1 MPNTDPARFMAVTA
15 AMGSGVSAWISP
27 VGQADAPAGLILA
40 RRSRRRLELKA
51 GYLGLRTLPFQVIDV
66 VYGGLLGP
74 TDEKTR
80 VVFAEHLHSVLT
92 RREAEAIVLHSVSAD
107 DPVIGAL
114 RALDA
119 RMAIVEQPHLTF
131 RLGATYDQTISHL
144 SSKHRYNVKRMDR
157 VLVEKL
163 PGVRLRVVTDAA
175 DVESLARRAAA
186 VTRAGYQGALEVGF
200 LASAPQVAAIVAEA
214 QAGRLLAYVLESEDR
229 LIAYQIGSR
238 YGTVYFLEATAFL
251 PEHRALSPG
260 SVLMHRVMA
269 DLIARGVEEI
279 DYGYGDAPYKRQ
291 FCTRVWNE
299 VTVTILAPT
308 LKSAVTRAVM
318 GGLSLATR
326 ASGPLAPTVQRLKA
340 AWRRRLERSA
350 TPASPGLSRPAEADG
365 SN

>member
-1 MPNTDPARFMAVTA
+1 MDVTR
-15 AMGSGVSAWISP
+15 AMGPGVSAWISP

-74 TDEKTR
+74 TEMEAR
-80 VVFAEHLHSVLT
+80 SAFAKHLHGVLA
-92 RREAEAIVLHSVSAD
+92 RREAEAIVLHSVEAN
-107 DPVIGAL
+107 DPVLDAL
-114 RALDA
+114 RALGV
-119 RMAIVEQPHLTF
+119 RMALVEQPHLAF
-131 RLGATYDQTISHL
+131 RLGKTYDQTIAHL

-163 PGVRLRVVTDAA
+163 PGVRLRVVTDAG

-186 VTRAGYQGALEVGF
+186 VTRAGYQGAMEVGF
-200 LASAPQVAAIVAEA
+200 LASAPQVAAITAEA
-214 QAGRLLAYVLESEDR
+214 QAGRLLAYLLESDDR

-291 FCTRVWNE
+291 FCSRVWNE
-299 VTVTILAPT
+299 ATVTILAPT
-308 LKSAVTRAVM
+308 LKSAVTRVVM
-318 GGLSLATR
+318 GGLSLATH
-326 ASGPLAPTVQRLKA
+326 ASRPLAPTIQRLKA

-350 TPASPGLSRPAEADG
+350 ASATPDMPRPAELDG